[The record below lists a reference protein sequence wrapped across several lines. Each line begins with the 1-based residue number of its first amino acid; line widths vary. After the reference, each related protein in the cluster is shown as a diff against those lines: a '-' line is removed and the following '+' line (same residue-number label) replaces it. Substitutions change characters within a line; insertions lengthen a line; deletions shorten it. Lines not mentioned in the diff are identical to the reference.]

1 MLFQSK
7 CHTAPGKG
15 TLTGIAP
22 VRSQPMTLMALVR
35 SYSPGSL
42 PDRYVLFYDPV
53 QTHQA
58 YTVSRNREVKSLRGQ
73 QGYKG
78 SIREPGGEG
87 PLRKLVHC
95 GLGYQWV

>member
-42 PDRYVLFYDPV
+42 PDRYVLFHDPV
-53 QTHQA
+53 QTHSVA
-58 YTVSRNREVKSLRGQ
+58 GA
-73 QGYKG
+73 GG
-78 SIREPGGEG
+78 STGD
-87 PLRKLVHC
+87 KAV
-95 GLGYQWV
+95 